1 MAGRLTGKVAI
12 VTGGSTG
19 IGKGIAELFLKEG
32 ANTVICSRSLED
44 IQKVASDISSDN
56 AEIMALAC
64 DVSKSDE
71 VKNMVRKTVEKFGK
85 LDILVNNAGMNP
97 AREATLVD
105 LTEEEWEQYFSI
117 NAKGSWLSS
126 KYSIP
131 ELQKAGGGSIIM
143 ISSISAH
150 IGQNLVGC
158 YNSSKAA
165 QEGLVRS
172 MAMDY
177 GKDKIRVNGICPAWV
192 MTDRTREVREKMIDE
207 IKKMHIIERPGTPE
221 DIAWAAV
228 YLASDESTWVTGAS
242 FAIDGGYMAK

>member
-1 MAGRLTGKVAI
+1 MAGRLAGKVAI

-56 AEIMALAC
+56 AEVMALVC

-71 VKNMVRKTVEKFGK
+71 VKDMVKKTVEKFGK

-117 NAKGSWLSS
+117 NAKGTWLSS

>member
-1 MAGRLTGKVAI
+1 M
-12 VTGGSTG
+12 
-19 IGKGIAELFLKEG
+19 
-32 ANTVICSRSLED
+32 ICSRSLED

-56 AEIMALAC
+56 AEVMALVC

-71 VKNMVRKTVEKFGK
+71 VKDMVKKTVEKFGK

-117 NAKGSWLSS
+117 NAKGTWLSS

-192 MTDRTREVREKMIDE
+192 MTD
-207 IKKMHIIERPGTPE
+207 PGSSGE
-221 DIAWAAV
+221 NDR
-228 YLASDESTWVTGAS
+228 
-242 FAIDGGYMAK
+242 

>member
-1 MAGRLTGKVAI
+1 M
-12 VTGGSTG
+12 
-19 IGKGIAELFLKEG
+19 
-32 ANTVICSRSLED
+32 ICSRSLED

-56 AEIMALAC
+56 AEVMALVC
-64 DVSKSDE
+64 DVSRSDE
-71 VKNMVRKTVEKFGK
+71 VKDMVRKTVEKFGK

-117 NAKGSWLSS
+117 NAKGTWLSS

-177 GKDKIRVNGICPAWV
+177 GKDNIRVNGVCPAWV

>member
-1 MAGRLTGKVAI
+1 MAGRLAGKVAI

-56 AEIMALAC
+56 AEVMALVC

-71 VKNMVRKTVEKFGK
+71 VKDMVKKTVEKFGK

-117 NAKGSWLSS
+117 NAKGTWLSS

-177 GKDKIRVNGICPAWV
+177 GKDKIRVNCICPAWV

>member
-1 MAGRLTGKVAI
+1 MAGRLAGKVAI

-32 ANTVICSRSLED
+32 ANTVICSRSLGD
-44 IQKVASDISSDN
+44 IQKVASDISSNN
-56 AEIMALAC
+56 AEVMALQC
-64 DVSKSDE
+64 DVSRSNE
-71 VKNMVRKTVEKFGK
+71 VKDMVSKTVEKFGK

-117 NAKGSWLSS
+117 NAKGTWLSS

-165 QEGLVRS
+165 QEGMVRS

-192 MTDRTREVREKMIDE
+192 MTDRTRKVREKMIDE

-228 YLASDESTWVTGAS
+228 YLASNESTWVTGAS

>member
-1 MAGRLTGKVAI
+1 MVGRLAGKVAI
-12 VTGGSTG
+12 VTGASTG
-19 IGKGIAELFLKEG
+19 IGEGIAELFLKEG
-32 ANTVICSRSLED
+32 ANTVICSRALVD
-44 IQKVASDISSDN
+44 IQKVADNIKSDS
-56 AEIMALAC
+56 AEVMALQC
-64 DVSKSDE
+64 DVTKSGE
-71 VKNMVRKTVEKFGK
+71 VENMVRRTIEKFGK

-97 AREATLVD
+97 ARQATLVD
-105 LTEEEWEQYFSI
+105 LTEEEWDQYFSI
-117 NAKGSWLSS
+117 NAKGSWLAS

-131 ELQKAGGGSIIM
+131 ELINAGGGSIIM

-150 IGQNLVGC
+150 IGQNFVGC

-192 MTDRTREVREKMIDE
+192 MTDRTREVREKMLDE
-207 IKKMHIIERPGTPE
+207 IKKLHIIERPGTPE